1 VQVFSV
7 KILGKRLLLVDD
19 ERAIRE
25 TLSAILRRYG
35 FLVTTAAKIS
45 EALEEMAKQNFD
57 LLICDL
63 NIEGESD
70 GYQVVRAMKGIN
82 HSCIIVILTGYP
94 ALDSA
99 MEGIHLGIDEY
110 IAKPAKPDTLVAI
123 LAEKLAA
130 RERTKDTEPQSPENS
145 LA

>member
-1 VQVFSV
+1 M
-7 KILGKRLLLVDD
+7 KLLGKRLLLVDD

-35 FLVTTAAKIS
+35 LLVTAAAKIS
-45 EALEEMAKQNFD
+45 EALDAIAKEDFD

-70 GYQVVRAMKGIN
+70 GYQVIRAMKELNGRCIN
-82 HSCIIVILTGYP
+82 IILTGNP
-94 ALDSA
+94 ALGSA
-99 MEGIHLGIDEY
+99 IEGIHLGIDDY
-110 IAKPAKPDTLVAI
+110 IMKPAKPDTLIAL

-130 RERTKDTEPQSPENS
+130 RERKNNAKSASAENS
-145 LA
+145 FA

>member
-1 VQVFSV
+1 M
-7 KILGKRLLLVDD
+7 KLLGKRLLLVDD
-19 ERAIRE
+19 ERGIRE

-35 FLVTTAAKIS
+35 LLVTAAAKIS
-45 EALEEMAKQNFD
+45 EALDAIAKEDFD

-70 GYQVVRAMKGIN
+70 GYQVIRAMKELNGRCIN
-82 HSCIIVILTGYP
+82 IILTGNP
-94 ALDSA
+94 ALGSA
-99 MEGIHLGIDEY
+99 IEGIHLGIDDY
-110 IAKPAKPDTLVAI
+110 ILKPAHPETLIAL

-130 RERTKDTEPQSPENS
+130 RERKNKAESPSAENS